1 MSAFVGTF
9 VARHSRPARI
19 GAIGWLAAG
28 AALFVATPVLAVL
41 AAAFAP
47 AGEVWRH
54 IVATV
59 LLDYTTSSLLL
70 GLIVAAIATT
80 AGAIS
85 AWIVVAF
92 SFPGRRILEVALLL
106 PLAIPAYV
114 AGYAWTDLL
123 DVAGPV
129 QTTLRALTGL
139 TYADLPFP
147 PVRTLPGAGFV
158 LGVVLYPYVYLLC
171 RAAFLQQSVCL
182 LEAARTLGMGP
193 WRTFLRV
200 ALPLARPAL
209 AGGAALVLMET
220 FADFG
225 TVVHFGVQT
234 FTTGIYEAW
243 FGMGDRV
250 AACQLA
256 AMLLGA
262 VTLLL
267 AGERAARGPRR
278 FHPMSTRHPP
288 LRPIRLRGL
297 AGLVAMLACLMP
309 VLLGFL
315 LPVGRLAWMAVEVGD
330 PLPARDFLAF
340 AKHSVTLAIITAGL
354 AVTLG
359 WLVAWGKRAHPGPL
373 LHASATVTGLGY
385 AVPGSVIA
393 VGVLV
398 PLALVDNTLDAW
410 LRARFG
416 VSSGLLL
423 SGTIVALVFA
433 YLARFLAPALAA
445 LDGTLARMK
454 PNLVA
459 ASRVLG
465 RSPARTAWDV
475 ELPLARPGLIAAA
488 VLVFV
493 DTMKELPATLIVR
506 PFDFDTLAV
515 RVYNLAADERLAE
528 ASTASL
534 LIVAVGLLPVIVLTR
549 AMRPD
554 SRR

>member
-1 MSAFVGTF
+1 M
-9 VARHSRPARI
+9 ARGRPARA
-19 GAIGWLAAG
+19 GAIGWLAVSVALLVAMPILAVLG
-28 AALFVATPVLAVL
+28 AAL
-41 AAAFAP
+41 AP

-59 LLDYTTSSLLL
+59 LADYAISSLLL
-70 GLIVAAIATT
+70 GLLVAAIAAS

-92 SFPGRRILEVALLL
+92 TFPLRRALEIALLL
-106 PLAIPAYV
+106 PLAMPAYV
-114 AGYAWTDLL
+114 AGYAYTDLL
-123 DVAGPV
+123 DAAGPV
-129 QTTLRALTGL
+129 QTTLRGLTGL
-139 TYADLPFP
+139 TYAELPFP
-147 PVRTLPGAGFV
+147 PIRTLPGAAFV

-182 LEAARTLGMGP
+182 LEASRTLGMGP
-193 WRTFLRV
+193 WRTFLHV

-209 AGGAALVLMET
+209 AGGVALVLMET

-225 TVVHFGVQT
+225 TVMHFGVQT

-243 FGMGDRV
+243 FGMGDRI

-256 AMLLGA
+256 AALLGA
-262 VTLLL
+262 VALLL
-267 AGERAARGPRR
+267 AAERIARGPRR
-278 FHPMSTRHPP
+278 FHPMTTRHPP
-288 LRPIRLRGL
+288 LRPIRLSGP
-297 AGLVAMLACLMP
+297 AAWAATIACLLP
-309 VLLGFL
+309 VLLGFAI
-315 LPVGRLAWMAVEVGD
+315 PAARLGWMAVEVGD
-330 PLPARDFLAF
+330 PLPASDFLAF
-340 AKHSVTLAIITAGL
+340 ARHSLTLATLTAAL
-354 AVTLG
+354 AVAIA
-359 WLVAWGKRAHPGPL
+359 WLLAWGRRTRPSPL
-373 LHASATVTGLGY
+373 LRAATATTGLGY
-385 AVPGSVIA
+385 AIPGSVIA

-398 PLALVDNTLDAW
+398 PLAWLDNTLDSW

-433 YLARFLAPALAA
+433 YLVRFLAPALAA
-445 LDGTLARMK
+445 IDGTLARMK

-515 RVYNLAADERLAE
+515 RVYNLAADERLAQ
-528 ASTASL
+528 ASTAAL
-534 LIVAVGLLPVIVLTR
+534 LIVAAGLLPVVVLTR
-549 AMRPD
+549 AMRP
-554 SRR
+554 SETGR